1 LKDNHQDVGY
11 VKVVDIKPFSE
22 PVIGKVLGQPIFRDA
37 INQGGELVQWTF
49 TEIHTDEGITGITP
63 FNIGREMIEILK
75 PAVIGEDPTNIQRIW
90 DKMYWRC
97 FNQGRKGAAVIAMS
111 AIDVGLWDI
120 IGKKQKM
127 PVYKLLGG
135 YRDRVPGYGS
145 GGVLS
150 LSKDELI
157 REQMSYLEDGYK
169 AVKMKVGLR
178 DPRQDIE
185 RVKAVREAIGNGI
198 DLMVDANNGWSTST
212 AIQMA
217 KRLERF
223 DVRWLEEPVTAED
236 YDGYSRV
243 AASTEIPVAGGESE
257 YTKYG
262 FKQLF
267 TRGCLDIVQAD
278 VGKVGG
284 ITEYMKIDGM
294 AEAFGL
300 PMCPHGLGL
309 VSAHCVAAS
318 PSGMIVEF
326 FDGNRYPSTSI
337 RKFQEETGRRFM
349 PDSIK
354 PINGWIDLPQVPGL
368 GLDPD
373 LEAVEEYRRKYP
385 YKAEQL
391 SPLTTL
397 PPVRNNM
404 FLSLQP
410 DSSALER

>member
-1 LKDNHQDVGY
+1 M
-11 VKVVDIKPFSE
+11 KVVDIKPFSE

-300 PMCPHGLGL
+300 PMCPHELYYFHFFALLRVL
-309 VSAHCVAAS
+309 VSAARARA
-318 PSGMIVEF
+318 F
-326 FDGNRYPSTSI
+326 LLQF
-337 RKFQEETGRRFM
+337 TGT
-349 PDSIK
+349 
-354 PINGWIDLPQVPGL
+354 PIHH
-368 GLDPD
+368 
-373 LEAVEEYRRKYP
+373 EYP
-385 YKAEQL
+385 YAQFLQRIFRL
-391 SPLTTL
+391 SRESDIGLRYTQRIVFILTGARFRTNRKIL
-397 PPVRNNM
+397 I
-404 FLSLQP
+404 
-410 DSSALER
+410 

>member
-1 LKDNHQDVGY
+1 
-11 VKVVDIKPFSE
+11 VKVIDIKPFPE

-49 TEIHTDEGITGITP
+49 TEINTDEGITGITP

-120 IGKKQKM
+120 IGKKRKT

-150 LSKDELI
+150 LSKDELV
-157 REQMSYLEDGYK
+157 REQMSYVEEGYK

-217 KRLERF
+217 KRFERF

-262 FKQLF
+262 FKELF

-309 VSAHCVAAS
+309 VGAHCVAAS

-354 PINGWIDLPQVPGL
+354 PIKGWIDLPQVPGL

-391 SPLTTL
+391 TTMTTL
-397 PPVRNNM
+397 PPVRNNL

-410 DSSALER
+410 DSVRTAR